1 MIRVDHWYLA
11 AAPLDMRC
19 GMDRILHQIITHFGS
34 AQPHTAYAFAN
45 ARASRMKVLVH
56 DGFGIWLCVRRL
68 HQGCIHWPNG
78 NTPHWPLSQAQWQA
92 LTLGLPWQQ
101 LQHNADIFTL

>member
-11 AAPLDMRC
+11 VAPLDMRC
-19 GMDRILHQIITHFGS
+19 GMDSVLARIIAVFGA

-56 DGFGIWLCVRRL
+56 DGFGLWMCTRRL
-68 HQGCIHWPNG
+68 HSGSLHWPDG
-78 NTPHWPLSQAQWQA
+78 AQSQLQLSPAQWQA
-92 LTLGLPWQQ
+92 LTIGLPWRQ
-101 LQHNADIFTL
+101 LGSDQSIRTV

>member
-11 AAPLDMRC
+11 TARIDMRC

-34 AQPHTAYAFAN
+34 AQPYTAYAFAN

-56 DGFGIWLCVRRL
+56 DGFGIWLCARRL
-68 HQGCIHWPNG
+68 HQGCLQWPNG
-78 NTPHWPLSQAQWQA
+78 STPHWPLSPAQWQA

-101 LQHNADIFTL
+101 LQTNTAIFTL